1 MKTTYSPLRESSE
14 KFFRD
19 IYQGLIKANMYTIS
33 KKLEIFTDYLS
44 DICQQTTEYMK
55 ERLCQREY
63 VIKTIQSVLNRGHK
77 RVASQPTKSASCFGL
92 LKKEGNKYGYGMDI
106 SQTFI
111 GIFCHGHITGH
122 HRGSRKENTHAK

>member
-1 MKTTYSPLRESSE
+1 MNKTSSLLRESSE

-33 KKLEIFTDYLS
+33 KKLEIFTEYLS
-44 DICQQTTEYMK
+44 EISQIMTEYMK

-63 VIKTIQSVLNRGHK
+63 ETKTTQSVHNRGHK

-122 HRGSRKENTHAK
+122 LRGSTHAK